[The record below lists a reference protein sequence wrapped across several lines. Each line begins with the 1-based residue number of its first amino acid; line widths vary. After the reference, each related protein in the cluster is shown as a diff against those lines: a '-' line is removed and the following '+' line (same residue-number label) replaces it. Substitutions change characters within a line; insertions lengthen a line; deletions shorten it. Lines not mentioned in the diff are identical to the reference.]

1 MKDYEQLYY
10 DVLHEN
16 RKLKEKIKELEET
29 IRIVNNP
36 KIELISYIINTTKKK
51 LETKKLNESEE
62 N

>member
-10 DVLHEN
+10 DALHEN

-29 IRIVNNP
+29 IRIINNP
-36 KIELISYIINTTKKK
+36 KIKLISYIINTTKKK

-62 N
+62 K